1 MSSNLKTLVKKISAS
16 SLTLSS
22 FAVVWSVYGLLQWL
36 HVSFVLA
43 ATYNVLVVYLFYF
56 FLSYG
61 LLSVILMQ
69 GNRFSR
75 RVIKSNVSTLAS
87 TLEPLLFIIYINDI
101 VSIPKIL

>member
-22 FAVVWSVYGLLQWL
+22 FAVVWPVYGLLQWL

-56 FLSYG
+56 FFYLTVCY
-61 LLSVILMQ
+61 
-69 GNRFSR
+69 R
-75 RVIKSNVSTLAS
+75 
-87 TLEPLLFIIYINDI
+87 LF
-101 VSIPKIL
+101 